1 VLCGPPEPLYGDGA
15 VGFWIQAFVLSKVAE
30 LLDTVFVVLRQK
42 DPIFLHWYHHVTV
55 LLFTWFTYSYV
66 RMVAYLLDLSRSHF
80 HNEHSPVR
88 FGSTHVPRSLS
99 LLTIYQCRRTRA
111 SSSSP

>member
-1 VLCGPPEPLYGDGA
+1 MLCGPPEPLYGDGA

-66 RMVAYLLDLSRSHF
+66 RASVCTGLAFRSLVHMHACRCRPASLSPF
-80 HNEHSPVR
+80 HNASTNVSPC
-88 FGSTHVPRSLS
+88 L
-99 LLTIYQCRRTRA
+99 
-111 SSSSP
+111 